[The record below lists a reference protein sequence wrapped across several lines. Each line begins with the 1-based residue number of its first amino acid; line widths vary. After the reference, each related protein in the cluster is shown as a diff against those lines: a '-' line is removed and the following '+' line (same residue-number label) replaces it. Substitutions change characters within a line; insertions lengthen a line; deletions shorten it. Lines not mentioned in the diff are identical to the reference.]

1 MPWCLRLDEYILG
14 LSSTLTPLIPTGASH
29 LALPTPSSPPIL
41 TPALN
46 QLPFASPTPFEI
58 SSDEAMDVDSG
69 TPTRLPDGRRSAGV
83 DSQGGGVQAG
93 RQRSLTVEEF
103 LQSGILKDGFASRA
117 SSKMMVG
124 KGVQKRGRL
133 KTS

>member
-14 LSSTLTPLIPTGASH
+14 LSSTLTPLIPTGPSH
-29 LALPTPSSPPIL
+29 LALSTPSSPPIR
-41 TPALN
+41 TPAFK
-46 QLPFASPTPFEI
+46 QRPFAGPIPFEI

-69 TPTRLPDGRRSAGV
+69 TPTRPPSGRRSAGV
-83 DSQGGGVQAG
+83 DSQEGEVQAG
-93 RQRSLTVEEF
+93 RQRSLTVEDF
-103 LQSGILKDGFASRA
+103 LQSKILKDGFASRA
-117 SSKMMVG
+117 STKMRVG